1 MSKPLI
7 PLFKVF
13 MSEDVKEPL
22 IQTLYS
28 GAITQGPRVEQFED
42 CLRTMF
48 GHPYIVTLNSATSG
62 LILAIRLIQG
72 RHGLQPGDEVLSSP
86 LTCMAT
92 NIPICHNGLS
102 IKWVDVDK
110 ASGLIDLEDLER
122 KITAKTKIITFV
134 HWGGYPVDLDRLTG
148 ILDRKEKELG
158 FRPVVI
164 EDCAHALL
172 SEYKGRK
179 LGTTGNYAVFS
190 LQAIKH
196 LTTGDGGLLFCPD
209 QESYEK
215 ARLLRWYG
223 IDRDKRNYKG
233 KDLRLEADVADW
245 GYKFHMNDLNATIGL
260 FNLPHMPALIAKNR
274 GNAKYFDEHI
284 TNPRLQKVN
293 PVSADYNSAYWLYT
307 MFVEN
312 KIAFI
317 DYMKEQGV
325 FVSQVHQRNDIHT
338 CFKEFRTELPNLNE
352 VEKQIVCIP
361 VGWWLTSEHLEH
373 IVKTINSY
381 C

>member
-1 MSKPLI
+1 MSQPLI

-28 GAITQGPRVEQFED
+28 GAITQGPRVEQFEES
-42 CLRTMF
+42 LRTMF
-48 GHPYIVTLNSATSG
+48 GYPYIVTLNSATSG
-62 LILAIRLIQG
+62 LILAIRLIQEQYD
-72 RHGLQPGDEVLSSP
+72 LQPGDEVLSSP

-260 FNLPHMPALIAKNR
+260 FNLPHMPALITKNR
-274 GNAKYFDEHI
+274 ENAKYFDEHI
-284 TNPRLQKVN
+284 TNPKLQKVN

-317 DYMKEQGV
+317 EYMKEHGV

>member
-1 MSKPLI
+1 MSQPLI

-22 IQTLYS
+22 LQTLYS
-28 GAITQGPRVEQFED
+28 GAITQGPRVEQFEEK
-42 CLRTMF
+42 LREMF
-48 GHPYIVTLNSATSG
+48 EHPYIVTLNSATSG
-62 LILAIRLIQG
+62 LILAIRLIQE
-72 RHGLQPGDEVLSSP
+72 RYNIQSGDEVLSSP

-92 NIPICHNGLS
+92 NIPICHNGLT
-102 IKWVDVDK
+102 IKWVDVDRS
-110 ASGLIDLEDLER
+110 SGLIDLDDLEC
-122 KITAKTKIITFV
+122 KITSKTKIITFV

-158 FRPVVI
+158 FRPIVI

-233 KDLRLEADVADW
+233 KDLRLEADVVDW

-260 FNLPHMPALIAKNR
+260 FNLPHMPALIGKNR
-274 GNAKYFDEHI
+274 ENAKYFDAHI
-284 TNPRLQKVN
+284 NNPKLQKVN
-293 PVSADYNSAYWLYT
+293 PVTADYNSAYWLYT

-312 KIAFI
+312 KMGFI
-317 DYMKEQGV
+317 DYMKERGV
-325 FVSQVHQRNDIHT
+325 FVSQVHQRNDVHT
-338 CFKEFRTELPNLNE
+338 CFKDFRVELPNLNE

-373 IVKTINSY
+373 IVKTINAY
-381 C
+381 

>member
-1 MSKPLI
+1 MSQPLI

-13 MSEDVKEPL
+13 MSEDVREPL
-22 IQTLYS
+22 LQTLYS
-28 GAITQGPRVEQFED
+28 GAITQGPRVEQFEER
-42 CLRTMF
+42 LREMF
-48 GHPYIVTLNSATSG
+48 GHPYIVTLNSGTSG
-62 LILAIRLIQG
+62 LILAIRLIQE
-72 RHGLQPGDEVLSSP
+72 RYNIQSGDEVLSSP

-92 NIPICHNGLS
+92 NIPICHNGLT
-102 IKWVDVDK
+102 IKWVDVDRS
-110 ASGLIDLEDLER
+110 SGLIDLEDLER
-122 KITAKTKIITFV
+122 KITSKTKIITFV

-179 LGTTGNYAVFS
+179 LGTTGNFAVFS

-233 KDLRLEADVADW
+233 KDLRLEADVVDW

-260 FNLPHMPALIAKNR
+260 FNLPHMPALVAKNR
-274 GNAKYFDEHI
+274 VNAKYFDEHI
-284 TNPRLQKVN
+284 INPKIRKVN
-293 PVSADYNSAYWLYT
+293 PVTGDYNSSYWLYT
-307 MFVEN
+307 VFVEN
-312 KIAFI
+312 KMAFI
-317 DYMKEQGV
+317 DYMKERGI

-338 CFKEFRTELPNLNE
+338 CFKDFRVELPNLNE

-361 VGWWLTSEHLEH
+361 VGWWLTSEHLEQ
-373 IVKTINSY
+373 IVITINKF
-381 C
+381 